1 MGEHMISA
9 SLIQAAEDDVNPL
22 LPNPWEA
29 AVAAI
34 GFVVLL
40 ILVIKVIVPRF
51 ETAYQNRVEAI
62 EGGINQAEEAQAEAA
77 ALKAQYEQQ
86 LADSRAEASSI
97 RDEARSEAGQIVAE
111 AQEKAAAEASRIR
124 EQANAQIAAER
135 ASAAAALKADVGTLA
150 TDLASKIVGEA
161 LEDDARSQR
170 VVDRFLT
177 DLETDQES
185 EQAQGAAQ

>member
-9 SLIQAAEDDVNPL
+9 SLIQAAEDANPL

-29 AVAAI
+29 LVAAI
-34 GFVVLL
+34 GFVVLF
-40 ILVIKVIVPRF
+40 ILVVKVIAPRF

-62 EGGINQAEEAQAEAA
+62 EGGINQAEEAKAEAA
-77 ALKAQYEQQ
+77 ALKAEYEQQ
-86 LADSRAEASSI
+86 LADSRAEAS
-97 RDEARSEAGQIVAE
+97 RMREEARAEAGQIVAE

-124 EQANAQIAAER
+124 EQANAQIEAER
-135 ASAAAALKADVGTLA
+135 ASAAAALKADVGALA

-170 VVDRFLT
+170 VVDRFLA
-177 DLETDQES
+177 DLDADQS
-185 EQAQGAAQ
+185 QGAAQ

>member
-9 SLIQAAEDDVNPL
+9 SLIQATEDANPL

-29 AVAAI
+29 LVAAI
-34 GFVVLL
+34 GFAVLFFLVV
-40 ILVIKVIVPRF
+40 KVIAPRF
-51 ETAYQNRVEAI
+51 EKAYQNRVEAI
-62 EGGINQAEEAQAEAA
+62 EGGINQAEEAKAEAA

-86 LADSRAEASSI
+86 LAESRAEAS
-97 RDEARSEAGQIVAE
+97 RMREEARSEAGQIVAE

-124 EQANAQIAAER
+124 EQANAQIEAER

-150 TDLASKIVGEA
+150 TNLASKIVGEA

-177 DLETDQES
+177 DLDAD
-185 EQAQGAAQ
+185 QAQGAAQ

>member
-9 SLIQAAEDDVNPL
+9 SLIQAAEQDANPL

-29 AVAAI
+29 LVAAI

-40 ILVIKVIVPRF
+40 ILVIKVIAPKF

-62 EGGINQAEEAQAEAA
+62 EGGINQAEEAKAEAA
-77 ALKAQYEQQ
+77 ALKAEYEQQ

-97 RDEARSEAGQIVAE
+97 REEARAEAGQIVAE

-124 EQANAQIAAER
+124 EQANAQIEAER
-135 ASAAAALKADVGTLA
+135 ASAAASLKAEVGTLA

-170 VVDRFLT
+170 VVDRFLA
-177 DLETDQES
+177 DLDAD
-185 EQAQGAAQ
+185 QAQGAVQ

>member
-9 SLIQAAEDDVNPL
+9 SLIQAAEQDANPL
-22 LPNPWEA
+22 VPNVWEL
-29 AVAAI
+29 I
-34 GFVVLL
+34 VVLL
-40 ILVIKVIVPRF
+40 GFAVLLVLVIKVIVPRF
-51 ETAYQNRVEAI
+51 EAAYQNRIEAI

-177 DLETDQES
+177 DLES